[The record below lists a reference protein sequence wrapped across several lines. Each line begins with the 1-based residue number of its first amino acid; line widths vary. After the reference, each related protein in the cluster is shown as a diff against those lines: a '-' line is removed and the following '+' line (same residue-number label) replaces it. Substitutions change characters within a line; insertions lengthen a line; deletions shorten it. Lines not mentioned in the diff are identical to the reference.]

1 MSKTN
6 KLTIRTETQEIWN
19 ISRRMKREIVGG
31 NPLARDV
38 SVESEIEIVKEMKPD
53 HDRNNQIDINNGNS

>member
-1 MSKTN
+1 
-6 KLTIRTETQEIWN
+6 
-19 ISRRMKREIVGG
+19 MKREIVGG

-38 SVESEIEIVKEMKPD
+38 SVEGEIEIVKEMKPD